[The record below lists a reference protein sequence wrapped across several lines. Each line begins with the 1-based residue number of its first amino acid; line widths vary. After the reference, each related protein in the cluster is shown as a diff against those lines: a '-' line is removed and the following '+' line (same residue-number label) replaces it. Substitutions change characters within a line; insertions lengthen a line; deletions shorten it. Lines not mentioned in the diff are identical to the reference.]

1 MPKFVVYETKANGK
15 DYRLAVCDSLA
26 AALKEQKRRR
36 KLVNPESVVGVQEK
50 SMYEFIKSVQLK
62 ERDKN
67 GN

>member
-1 MPKFVVYETKANGK
+1 MPKFIVYETKANGK
-15 DYRLAVCDSLA
+15 DYRLATCDSLA

>member
-1 MPKFVVYETKANGK
+1 MPKFIVYETKENGR

-26 AALKEQKRRR
+26 SALKEQKRRR
-36 KLVNPESVVGVQEK
+36 KLVKPESVIGVQEK
-50 SMYEFIKSVQLK
+50 AIYDSIKQHQLK

>member
-1 MPKFVVYETKANGK
+1 MPKFIVYETKANGK
-15 DYRLAVCDSLA
+15 DYRLATCDSLA

-50 SMYEFIKSVQLK
+50 EIYDFIRKHQEK
-62 ERDKN
+62 ERNKN